1 MLTKL
6 DELEKRFEELNVLLA
21 SPEVVS
27 NQERLRELG
36 KEHSELEKI
45 VYTYRQLKKVK
56 SDLAA
61 SKGLIEDE
69 SDEELIEFAK
79 EEITELTSTEA
90 ELEKELE
97 ISLLPKD
104 PNDAKNV
111 ILEIRSGTGGDEA
124 ALFAGELYRMY
135 LRYAEAHSWKVEVM
149 SSSEGTKG
157 GFKEIIA
164 LLEGTDVYSSLKYE
178 SGVHRVQRVPE
189 TESQGRVHTS
199 AVTVAVLPEA
209 DDVEIDIAENELR
222 TDVYRASGPGGQSVN
237 TTDSAVRLTHVP
249 TGLVV
254 TCQDEKSQHK
264 NKAKALKILRSRLL
278 DQMQAEQNAEQAA
291 ARKDMVKTGDRSE
304 KIRTYNFP
312 QDRVTD
318 HRISLTMHNLPKLL
332 QGELEDIIV
341 ALRTAHQAEAL
352 KGTES

>member
-1 MLTKL
+1 MLNKL
-6 DELEKRFEELNVLLA
+6 DELEKRFEQLNTELA
-21 SPEVVS
+21 DPEVAADQ
-27 NQERLRELG
+27 NRLRELG
-36 KEHSELEKI
+36 KEHSELEK
-45 VYTYRQLKKVK
+45 VVATYRQLKKVK
-56 SDLAA
+56 DDLASSEELA
-61 SKGLIEDE
+61 ADE
-69 SDEELIEFAK
+69 SDKELLELAK
-79 EEITELTSTEA
+79 EEIGLLSKEREELEA
-90 ELEKELE
+90 ELQVL
-97 ISLLPKD
+97 LLPKD
-104 PNDAKNV
+104 PNDSKNV

-135 LRYAEAHSWKVEVM
+135 LRYAESHGWKVEVM
-149 SSSEGTKG
+149 SASEGTKG
-157 GFKEIIA
+157 GYKEIIA
-164 LLEGTDVYSSLKYE
+164 LLEGTDVYSSLKFE

-209 DDVEIDIAENELR
+209 DDVEIDISESELR
-222 TDVYRASGPGGQSVN
+222 IDVYRSSGPGGQSVN

-278 DQMQAEQNAEQAA
+278 DQKQAEQNAEQAA
-291 ARKDMVKTGDRSE
+291 ARKDMVKSGDRSE

-332 QGELEDIIV
+332 QGELEDIVV

-352 KGTES
+352 KGAES